1 MKNEKKITKT
11 TVNELF
17 QWYIGGDWKE
27 DWQITNTM
35 LVDGEHAQTKEE
47 PNGELTLE
55 RLVSLSDKEVEV
67 TNEVDPFDRIWE
79 ISFTLEG
86 KEYDMQ
92 ATTFFPDEEDGY

>member
-17 QWYIGGDWKE
+17 QWYIGGDWKD

-35 LVDGEHAQTKEE
+35 LVDGEHAQTGED

-55 RLVSLSDKEVEV
+55 RLVFLKDKEVEV
-67 TNEVDPFDRIWE
+67 TNEVDSFDRIWE

-86 KEYDMQ
+86 KNYDMQ